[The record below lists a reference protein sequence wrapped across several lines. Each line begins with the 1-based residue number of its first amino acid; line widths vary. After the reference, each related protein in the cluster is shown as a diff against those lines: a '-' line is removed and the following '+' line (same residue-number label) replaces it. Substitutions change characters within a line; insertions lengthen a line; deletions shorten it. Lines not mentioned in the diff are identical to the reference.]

1 DELEIFAEACR
12 TASANMLT
20 AHDGNIA
27 VAMVYAALKSIDENA
42 AMVSIDDVI
51 TSAKSEL

>member
-1 DELEIFAEACR
+1 
-12 TASANMLT
+12 MLT

-42 AMVSIDDVI
+42 AMVSVDDVI
-51 TSAKSEL
+51 SSAKSEF